1 MAASRHSLD
10 HDECARSFIEV
21 LHRNPKNG
29 SMMIGQPAGH
39 ARSMFAV

>member
-1 MAASRHSLD
+1 MMISPHSIMANA
-10 HDECARSFIEV
+10 AG

-29 SMMIGQPAGH
+29 SMMIGEPESR